1 MVMLGQ
7 RSPGSSLRLPPLTRS
22 LSAKLLLLT
31 IAFVMLAEVLIY
43 APSIGRMRVVYLEER
58 LAAAHLAILAL
69 EATPDNM
76 VSKEMEAELL
86 QHVGAYTVALTKPG
100 AGKLMLMVATPEGL
114 DATYD
119 LRQATFFGLIGDA
132 VVTMLMTPENRL
144 LRIIGPSP
152 KDPAILV
159 EVVMDEAPLCREMFD
174 YSWRILALSLVI
186 SVFTAALVYLSL
198 HLLMVRPMRRITES
212 MAAFRANPENAAASL
227 PPSERSDEIG
237 IAQRELVNMQ
247 QGLRAALL
255 QKTRLAALGTAVTKV
270 NHDLRN
276 ILATASLISDR
287 LGKSGDPA
295 VRSMAPALVGA
306 IDRALHLCA
315 QTLQFTREGPVRL
328 HLQRFDLRDLLTE
341 VREALAAV
349 GTGKAGWV
357 NDVERGFQIE
367 ADREQL
373 YRVFFNLAHNALEA
387 GAGELRLAARPVR
400 DFLVIDVEDNGPGMP
415 EEAKQNIFK
424 PFAGSAREGGTGLGL
439 SIAHDIMRAHG
450 GDIRLERS
458 GPEGTLFRLVLPVR
472 QSTEL
477 STAKAS

>member
-1 MVMLGQ
+1 MLGQ
-7 RSPGSSLRLPPLTRS
+7 RSPGSSLRLPPLTKS

-43 APSIGRMRVVYLEER
+43 APSIGRMRLVYLEER
-58 LAAAHLAILAL
+58 LAAAHLSILAL

-86 QHVGAYTVALTKPG
+86 QHVGAYMVALTKPC
-100 AGKLMLMVATPEGL
+100 AGKLMLMVETPEQI

-119 LRQATFFGLIGDA
+119 LRSASFFGLIRDA
-132 VVTMLMTPENRL
+132 TVTMLMAPENRL

-152 KDPAILV
+152 KDPDVLV
-159 EVVMDEAPLCREMFD
+159 EVVMDEAPLCRAMFD

-198 HLLMVRPMRRITES
+198 HLLMVRPMRHITES

-237 IAQRELVNMQ
+237 IAQRELVTMQ

-315 QTLQFTREGPVRL
+315 QTLQFTREGPAQLDL
-328 HLQRFDLRDLLTE
+328 HRFDLRDLLTE
-341 VREALAAV
+341 VREAMAEV
-349 GTGKAGWV
+349 GAGKAGWV

-367 ADREQL
+367 ADR
-373 YRVFFNLAHNALEA
+373 
-387 GAGELRLAARPVR
+387 
-400 DFLVIDVEDNGPGMP
+400 
-415 EEAKQNIFK
+415 
-424 PFAGSAREGGTGLGL
+424 
-439 SIAHDIMRAHG
+439 
-450 GDIRLERS
+450 
-458 GPEGTLFRLVLPVR
+458 
-472 QSTEL
+472 
-477 STAKAS
+477 

>member
-1 MVMLGQ
+1 MLGAK
-7 RSPGSSLRLPPLTRS
+7 SSGNGLRLPPLTKS

-43 APSIGRMRVVYLEER
+43 APSIGRMRLVYLEER
-58 LAAAHLAILAL
+58 IAAAHLSILAL
-69 EATPDNM
+69 EATPNNM

-86 QHVGAYTVALTKPG
+86 HHVGAYMVALTKPG
-100 AGKLMLMVATPEGL
+100 AGKLMLMVAAPEDL

-119 LRQATFFGLIGDA
+119 LRQGSFFSLIRDA
-132 VVTMLMTPENRL
+132 VMTLFAPPDRL

-152 KDPAILV
+152 KDSQILV
-159 EVVMDEAPLCREMFD
+159 EVVMDEAPLRHEMFD
-174 YSWRILALSLVI
+174 YSWRILNLSLGI
-186 SVFTAALVYLSL
+186 SIFTAALVYLSL

-212 MAAFRANPENAAASL
+212 MAAFRANPEIAADAL
-227 PPSERSDEIG
+227 PCSDRSDEIG
-237 IAQRELVNMQ
+237 IAQRELLTMQ

-287 LGKSGDPA
+287 LGRSDDPA
-295 VRSMAPALVGA
+295 VRAMAPTLMNA
-306 IDRALHLCA
+306 IDRALHLCS
-315 QTLQFTREGPVRL
+315 QTLQFTREGPAQLDL
-328 HLQRFDLRDLLTE
+328 HRFDLRDLLTE
-341 VREALAAV
+341 VREALTEV
-349 GTGKAGWV
+349 GTGRAGWV
-357 NDVERGFQIE
+357 NEVERGFRIE

-373 YRVFFNLAHNALEA
+373 YRVFFNLCHNALEA
-387 GAGELRLAARPVR
+387 GASELRLAARPVR

-415 EEAKQNIFK
+415 EEAKRNIFQ
-424 PFAGSAREGGTGLGL
+424 PFAGAAREGGTGLGL

-458 GPEGTLFRLVLPVR
+458 GQGGTLFRLVLPLR
-472 QSTEL
+472 Q
-477 STAKAS
+477 ASAPPAAQAG

>member
-1 MVMLGQ
+1 MFGH

-43 APSIGRMRVVYLEER
+43 APSIGRMRLVYLQER
-58 LAAAHLAILAL
+58 LAAAHLSILAL

-76 VSKEMEAELL
+76 VSKEMEVELL
-86 QHVGAYTVALTKPG
+86 QHVGAYMVALSKPES
-100 AGKLMLMVATPEGL
+100 GKLMLMVETPEII

-119 LRQATFFGLIGDA
+119 LRASSFFGLIRDA
-132 VVTMLMTPENRL
+132 VVTLLAPENRL
-144 LRIIGPSP
+144 LRVIGASP
-152 KDPAILV
+152 KDAEVLV
-159 EVVMDEAPLCREMFD
+159 EVVMDEAPLRREMYD
-174 YSWRILALSLVI
+174 YSWRILNLSLVI
-186 SVFTAALVYLSL
+186 SMFTAALVYLSL
-198 HLLMVRPMRRITES
+198 HLLMVRPMRRITQS
-212 MAAFRANPENAAASL
+212 MADFRANPEVAAEAL
-227 PPSERSDEIG
+227 PVSERSDEIG
-237 IAQRELVNMQ
+237 IAQRELVTMQ

-287 LGKSGDPA
+287 LAKSGDPA
-295 VRSMAPALVGA
+295 VRSMAPTLVGA

-328 HLQRFDLRDLLTE
+328 NLQRFDLRDLLTE
-341 VREALAAV
+341 VREALAEV
-349 GTGKAGWV
+349 GAGRAGWV
-357 NDVERGFQIE
+357 NEVDRGFEIE

-373 YRVFFNLAHNALEA
+373 YRVFFNLTCNALEA
-387 GAGELRLAARPVR
+387 GAKEVRVAARPVR

-415 EEAKQNIFK
+415 EEAKENIFK
-424 PFAGSAREGGTGLGL
+424 PFAGSTREGGTGLGL

-458 GPEGTLFRLVLPVR
+458 IGEGTLFRLVLPVR
-472 QSTEL
+472 QVRAQP
-477 STAKAS
+477 TAKAS

>member
-1 MVMLGQ
+1 MLSH
-7 RSPGSSLRLPPLTRS
+7 RPPGNSLRLPPLTKS

-43 APSIGRMRVVYLEER
+43 APSIARMRLVYLQEH
-58 LAAAHLAILAL
+58 LAAAHLSILAL

-86 QHVGAYTVALTKPG
+86 QHVEAYMVALTKPEQ
-100 AGKLMLMVATPEGL
+100 GKLMLMVATPEVI

-119 LRQATFFGLIGDA
+119 LREDSFFGLIGDA
-132 VVTMLMTPENRL
+132 VVTLLAPDNRL
-144 LRIIGPSP
+144 LRIIGSSP
-152 KDPAILV
+152 KDSQILV
-159 EVVMDEAPLCREMFD
+159 EVVMDEAPLRREMYDF
-174 YSWRILALSLVI
+174 SWRILNLSLVI

-198 HLLMVRPMRRITES
+198 HLLMIRPMRRITES
-212 MAAFRANPENAAASL
+212 MAAFRENPEVAADAL
-227 PPSERSDEIG
+227 APSERSDEIG
-237 IAQRELVNMQ
+237 IAQRELLNMQ

-276 ILATASLISDR
+276 MLATASLISDR

-306 IDRALHLCA
+306 IDRALHLCS
-315 QTLQFTREGPVRL
+315 QTLQFTREGPVQLDLR
-328 HLQRFDLRDLLTE
+328 RFDLRDLLTE
-341 VREALAAV
+341 VREALAEV
-349 GTGKAGWV
+349 GAGRAGWV
-357 NDVERGFQIE
+357 NEVDRGFEIE

-373 YRVFFNLAHNALEA
+373 YRVFYNLTCNALEA
-387 GAGELRLAARPVR
+387 GAGEVRITARPVR
-400 DFLVIDVEDNGPGMP
+400 DFLVIDVEDDGPGMP
-415 EEAKQNIFK
+415 EEAQYEIFK
-424 PFAGSAREGGTGLGL
+424 PFAGSTREGGTGLGL

-458 GPEGTLFRLVLPVR
+458 AGEGTLFRLVLPMR
-472 QSTEL
+472 QAKAQPA
-477 STAKAS
+477 AKAS

>member
-1 MVMLGQ
+1 MLGP
-7 RSPGSSLRLPPLTRS
+7 RSPGNSLRLPPLTRS

-43 APSIGRMRVVYLEER
+43 APSIGRMRLVYLQER
-58 LAAAHLAILAL
+58 LAAAHLSILAL

-100 AGKLMLMVATPEGL
+100 AGKLMLMVETPEQL

-119 LRQATFFGLIGDA
+119 LGDASFFGLIRDA
-132 VVTMLMTPENRL
+132 VMTMLGPENRL

-152 KDPAILV
+152 KDPEILV
-159 EVVMDEAPLCREMFD
+159 EVVMDEAPLRREMFD
-174 YSWRILALSLVI
+174 YSWRILNLSLVI
-186 SVFTAALVYLSL
+186 SMFTAALVYLSL
-198 HLLMVRPMRRITES
+198 LLLMVRPMRRITES
-212 MAAFRANPENAAASL
+212 MAAFRANPEVVAEAL
-227 PPSERSDEIG
+227 PASERSDEIG

-295 VRSMAPALVGA
+295 VRSMAPTLVGA
-306 IDRALHLCA
+306 IDRALHLCS
-315 QTLQFTREGPVRL
+315 QTLQFTREGPAQL
-328 HLQRFDLRDLLTE
+328 DLQRFDLRDLLTE
-341 VREALAAV
+341 VREAV
-349 GTGKAGWV
+349 SDVAGGREGV
-357 NDVERGFQIE
+357 ANEVERGFEIE

-373 YRVFFNLAHNALEA
+373 YRVFLNLTRNALEA
-387 GAGELRLAARPVR
+387 GAPQVRIAARPVR

-415 EEAKQNIFK
+415 EAAQQNIFK

-439 SIAHDIMRAHG
+439 SIAHDILRAHG

-458 GPEGTLFRLVLPVR
+458 SAEGTLFRLVLPLR
-472 QSTEL
+472 QVQPQPA
-477 STAKAS
+477 AKAS

>member
-1 MVMLGQ
+1 MLGP
-7 RSPGSSLRLPPLTRS
+7 RSPGNSLRLPPLTRS

-43 APSIGRMRVVYLEER
+43 APSIGRMRLVYLQER
-58 LAAAHLAILAL
+58 LAAAHLSILAL

-100 AGKLMLMVATPEGL
+100 AGKLMLMVETPEQL

-119 LRQATFFGLIGDA
+119 LGDASFFGLIRDA
-132 VVTMLMTPENRL
+132 VMTMLGPENRL

-152 KDPAILV
+152 KDPEILV
-159 EVVMDEAPLCREMFD
+159 EVVMDEAPLRREMFD
-174 YSWRILALSLVI
+174 YSWRILNLSLVI
-186 SVFTAALVYLSL
+186 SMFTAALVYLSL
-198 HLLMVRPMRRITES
+198 LLLMVRPMRRITES
-212 MAAFRANPENAAASL
+212 MAAFRANPEVVAEAL
-227 PPSERSDEIG
+227 PASERSDEIG

-295 VRSMAPALVGA
+295 VRSMAPTLVGA
-306 IDRALHLCA
+306 IDRALHLCS
-315 QTLQFTREGPVRL
+315 QTLQFTREGPVQL
-328 HLQRFDLRDLLTE
+328 DLQRFDLRDLLTE
-341 VREALAAV
+341 VREALTDV
-349 GTGKAGWV
+349 GAGRDGLV
-357 NDVERGFQIE
+357 NEVERGFAVE

-373 YRVFFNLAHNALEA
+373 YRVFFNLTRNALEA
-387 GAGELRLAARPVR
+387 GAAEVRIEARPVR

-415 EEAKQNIFK
+415 EEARQNIFK

-458 GPEGTLFRLVLPVR
+458 SDAGTLFRLVLPLR
-472 QSTEL
+472 QAKAHP
-477 STAKAS
+477 TAKAS